1 MTGALVEVLLRRL
14 LGLHLEASS
23 DRVEWVRG
31 CCSDGD
37 CGLCCSKDTFVGL
50 VGIETCD
57 RVKGTQL
64 QATVTDNADDR
75 HAEAGVERQEPPWAF
90 HSLRNAI

>member
-1 MTGALVEVLLRRL
+1 MTGALVEVLLWWL
-14 LGLHLEASS
+14 LGLHLETSS
-23 DRVEWVRG
+23 DCIAWVCG

-37 CGLCCSKDTFVGL
+37 CGLCCSECGGSSKDTFVGL

-64 QATVTDNADDR
+64 QATV
-75 HAEAGVERQEPPWAF
+75 
-90 HSLRNAI
+90 SLQCRGQTHRSRCRAPR